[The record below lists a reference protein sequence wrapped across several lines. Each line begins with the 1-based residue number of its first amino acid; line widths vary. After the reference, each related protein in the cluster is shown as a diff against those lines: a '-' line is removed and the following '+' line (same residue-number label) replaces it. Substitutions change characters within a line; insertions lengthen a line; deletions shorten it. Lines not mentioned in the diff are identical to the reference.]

1 MNVRRKSA
9 VREPAGRDTSRP
21 LGGRFEVRLQGIMDA
36 HDSVRAKVDA
46 IFRELAGDR
55 ASALLGDVP
64 ARRANDILGQA
75 LSSDHELLRAD
86 EMAFH
91 LVDWNS
97 DAAFLVAFL
106 LYPERFTP
114 EELCAGVDLLLI
126 HVPAHVIAAARL
138 GGYEVQD
145 IFEGD
150 DAT

>member
-1 MNVRRKSA
+1 
-9 VREPAGRDTSRP
+9 
-21 LGGRFEVRLQGIMDA
+21 MDA
-36 HDSVRAKVDA
+36 DNSVEAKVAA
-46 IFRELAGDR
+46 IFQELAGDR
-55 ASALLGDVP
+55 AAALLGSVP

-75 LSSDHELLRAD
+75 LASERELLRAD

-106 LYPERFTP
+106 LFPERFTP
-114 EELCAGVDLLLI
+114 EELCAGVDGLLV
-126 HVPAHVIAAARL
+126 HAPAHLMAAARL
-138 GGYEVQD
+138 GGYEARD